1 MIIKIKIKIKKIDH
15 IGVKGDV
22 PIIWNIWGTF
32 GTFGE
37 HLEHLKGTF
46 GTFKRNIWNI

>member
-1 MIIKIKIKIKKIDH
+1 MIIKIKIKIKKTNH

-22 PIIWNIWGTF
+22 PLIWNILGT
-32 GTFGE
+32 
-37 HLEHLKGTF
+37 L

>member
-32 GTFGE
+32 
-37 HLEHLKGTF
+37 
-46 GTFKRNIWNI
+46 KRNINRNLD